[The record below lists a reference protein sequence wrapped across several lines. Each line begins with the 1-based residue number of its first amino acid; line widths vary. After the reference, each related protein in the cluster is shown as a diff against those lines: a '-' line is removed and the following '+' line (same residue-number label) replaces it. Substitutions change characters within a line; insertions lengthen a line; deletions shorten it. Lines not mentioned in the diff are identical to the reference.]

1 MGPIVKALVEEVVS
15 ELVGALIPSSKRSV
29 TIKMTMPN
37 GGSMHLLGADEVR
50 ASLYS
55 MGEIVR
61 AGGEAALLETA
72 ADIQKGAIARAPVDD
87 GDLESAI
94 KLTTSGVGTPEV
106 EAVIYVDTGAAPH
119 AYRLHENVLNPSAQ
133 PWKLGPKSE
142 AKNGGKAP
150 HAGEGVGWKY
160 LERSLDDNWRKAV
173 ERAQTILTKVV
184 AQFNIKH

>member
-15 ELVGALIPSSKRSV
+15 ELVGGLIPSSKGSV

-37 GGSMHLLGADEVR
+37 GGSMHLHGADEVR

-55 MGEIVR
+55 MAEITR
-61 AGGEAALLETA
+61 AGAEAALLETA
-72 ADIQKGAIARAPVDD
+72 ADIQQGAIARAPVDD
-87 GDLESAI
+87 GDLEAAI
-94 KLTTSGVGTPEV
+94 KLTTSGLGTPEV
-106 EAVIYVDTGAAPH
+106 EAVIYVDTSAAPH
-119 AYRLHENVLNPSAQ
+119 AFRLHENVLNPAVQ

-160 LERSLDDNWRKAV
+160 LERSFDDNWRKAV
-173 ERAQTILTKVV
+173 ERTRAVIAAATTALKS
-184 AQFNIKH
+184 K